1 MGFAKAAELNG
12 YPGPAHVLAM
22 ADQLQL
28 SPEQLS
34 QTRAIEESMRT
45 KARALGAELV
55 QAEQELDTLFAS
67 KRVDAQSLGASLAR
81 IGDLQANLRKAHLE
95 AHLAETALLS
105 PDQTARYSELR
116 GYGHSYSPDHH

>member
-12 YPGPAHVLAM
+12 HPGPAHVLAM

-34 QTRAIEESMRT
+34 QTRAIEESMRA
-45 KARALGAELV
+45 KAKALGAELV
-55 QAEQELDTLFAS
+55 QAEQELDTLFAL
-67 KRVDAQSLGASLAR
+67 KQVDAKSLGASLAR

-116 GYGHSYSPDHH
+116 GYAHSGAEFL